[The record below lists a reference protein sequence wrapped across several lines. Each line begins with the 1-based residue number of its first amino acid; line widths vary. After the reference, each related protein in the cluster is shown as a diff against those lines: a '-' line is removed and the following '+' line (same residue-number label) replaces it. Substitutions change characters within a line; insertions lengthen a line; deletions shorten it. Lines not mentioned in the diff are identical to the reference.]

1 MPDETFAEY
10 EKMKT
15 FLSFGDKEAA
25 ALQSLKPLFEQ
36 HGGGITD
43 RFYEVLGQNEAT
55 ASLIEG
61 RVDALKAI
69 HGVWMMELFS
79 GDYGRGY
86 FDRRERI
93 GQAHVRINLPPEF
106 VEGVMSFI
114 RAEGVAL
121 INANVPEADR
131 ELAISAL
138 IKILDLDL
146 IVINL
151 AYSEERIDRIT
162 RLTGMR
168 RRLIENIIRASKK

>member
-61 RVDALKAI
+61 RVDALKAT

-86 FDRRERI
+86 YGLCSSVVPFWRYHGRPY
-93 GQAHVRINLPPEF
+93 VLPVPGSHEPC
-106 VEGVMSFI
+106 
-114 RAEGVAL
+114 AL
-121 INANVPEADR
+121 IP
-131 ELAISAL
+131 S
-138 IKILDLDL
+138 
-146 IVINL
+146 
-151 AYSEERIDRIT
+151 S
-162 RLTGMR
+162 
-168 RRLIENIIRASKK
+168 